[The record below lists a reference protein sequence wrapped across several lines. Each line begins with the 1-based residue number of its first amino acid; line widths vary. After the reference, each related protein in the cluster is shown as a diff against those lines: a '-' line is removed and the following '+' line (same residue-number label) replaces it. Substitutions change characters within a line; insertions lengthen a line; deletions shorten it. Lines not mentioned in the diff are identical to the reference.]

1 MFLYLRRLF
10 VRVRIQPGRRVRQAP
25 AVRPAIDRL
34 EECLAPAASP
44 FAIGSPAGSA
54 PLIRLFDSD
63 TGAQVDQIRP
73 FQPSYNGGVHVTQ
86 VDLDRDGA
94 PEIIASAASGF
105 PHAVVFDGHH
115 MLVGSWMVNGTACGM
130 EIREDTG
137 PITGNTSRFVPH
149 WMG

>member
-1 MFLYLRRLF
+1 
-10 VRVRIQPGRRVRQAP
+10 VTPG
-25 AVRPAIDRL
+25 
-34 EECLAPAASP
+34 
-44 FAIGSPAGSA
+44 G
-54 PLIRLFDSD
+54 
-63 TGAQVDQIRP
+63 QVDQIRP
-73 FQPSYNGGVHVTQ
+73 FQPSYTGEVHVTL

-94 PEIIASAASGF
+94 PEIIASAALGS

-137 PITGNTSRFVPH
+137 PVTGNMSRFVPH

>member
-1 MFLYLRRLF
+1 MFLSLRRIF

-34 EECLAPAASP
+34 EERLAPAASP

-73 FQPSYNGGVHVTQ
+73 FQPSYTGGINVTLA
-86 VDLDRDGA
+86 DLDRDGA
-94 PEIIASAASGF
+94 PEIIASAALGS
-105 PHAVVFDGHH
+105 PHAVVFDGA
-115 MLVGSWMVNGTACGM
+115 N
-130 EIREDTG
+130 
-137 PITGNTSRFVPH
+137 P
-149 WMG
+149 